1 MSNNRQKRRKM
12 HQKVDN
18 IPSSFSYEFSRVLKI
33 LVVIVLV
40 LVIFYFLTV
49 YILNKGDDFTIGDTT
64 PAEAN
69 IQYQE
74 ILAGNSFSM
83 KNSHYYVLYYDMTS
97 DELKSTYTNIIST
110 YEDQEEHYPIYT
122 VDMHSV
128 FNKKYVSNSSNKEV
142 ETIDELMVSGPT
154 LIEFENGK
162 VKKYI
167 EGQDSIQEELS

>member
-1 MSNNRQKRRKM
+1 M
-12 HQKVDN
+12 
-18 IPSSFSYEFSRVLKI
+18 PSSFSYEFSRVLKI
-33 LVVIVLV
+33 LAVIILV
-40 LVIFYFLTV
+40 FIVFYFLTV

-97 DELKSTYTNIIST
+97 EELKSTYTNIIST
-110 YEDQEEHYPIYT
+110 YEDQEEHYPVYT
-122 VDMHSV
+122 VDMHSA
-128 FNKKYVSNSSNKEV
+128 FNQKYVSDNSNKEV
-142 ETIDELMVSGPT
+142 EMIDELMISGPT

-167 EGQDSIQEELS
+167 EGQDSIREALS